1 MDAERF
7 NFIKQLLIGLEDV
20 PADERSA
27 YLDRACAGDAALR
40 AEIESLLHE
49 GAPSIMLTG
58 GLGARISPVL
68 ASSIRHGATGTV
80 EEIGPYRLVEVLGEG
95 GMGVVYRA
103 EQTAPIRRDVALKVI
118 RYGMDSAR
126 IVSRFESERQALAM
140 MEHPNIARVF
150 DAGATPDGRPY
161 FVMELVRGEP
171 VTDFCAHESIPLPE
185 RLRLFLQICDGVRH
199 AHQKG
204 IIHRDLKP
212 SNILVARTGE
222 AVVPKIIDFGIA
234 KAVADAAAIP
244 GATIEGQVVGTPE
257 YMSPEQAGVVETGVD
272 ARTDVYSLGI
282 LLYEL
287 VSGKRPYDLRSRTPA
302 DIERALRTPPKP
314 PTAVGAREGWL
325 SVLPAGR
332 HARDIDSVALMAIER
347 RPEDRY
353 DSVEQLADDVRRA
366 IEHRPVR
373 ARTQTWRYRS
383 TRFVRR
389 NALAVATA
397 GAFALLLAA
406 SAVAVVRERNRALAS
421 EAQAVAEAAR
431 AHAEATKATEVS
443 RFLVEL
449 FRESDPARARGA
461 NVTARELLAR
471 GATRI
476 KSELSGQDEVRAT
489 LMDAIGVVYRL
500 LGLYRESEAL
510 LTEALGIRRRMF
522 GERHAEVAATLDNL
536 GQVARERNQ
545 YETSVGQHREALAIR
560 RAVLGPRDINV
571 AQSLNN
577 LALALREWGKYDE
590 AEPLAREALDIRLA
604 SYGPD
609 HPEVLTS
616 MNNLA
621 DLVSS
626 RGNRGEAEKLHREVL
641 AARRRVLPAGH
652 PRIGNSL
659 HNVGQLV
666 AMSGRLAE
674 AEPFFRE
681 ALEINRAAY
690 GPDHPDTTTVQNSLG
705 SMLHDMGRL
714 EEAEPFYRAA
724 LAADRR
730 VHGENHMDV
739 AIDMN
744 NLASLLEDTGRLT
757 EAGRMFEQS
766 LAIRRALMGPSHP
779 SVATLLNNLGR
790 LRFAER
796 RLAEAE
802 RALTQAI
809 DIRKAAGGTNNSRQ
823 AITLTWLGR
832 VHQQRG
838 NLAGAEQNY
847 RAALDI
853 ERKIAPKGSPATA
866 AALVSL
872 GRLTVRLGQ
881 PGRAEGMLSEALDWR
896 RQSLPARHRGTGEA
910 ELALG
915 ECLLALS
922 QFDRAEP
929 LLLAGLETT
938 RPALQ
943 SAHFD
948 RRSALQLLVTLY
960 ERWNKPEEARKFR
973 VAGQVP

>member
-1 MDAERF
+1 MDPDRF
-7 NFIKQLLIGLEDV
+7 NFVKKLLIELEDV
-20 PADERSA
+20 PIDERAA
-27 YLDRACAGDAALR
+27 YLDRACGGDLALR
-40 AEIESLLHE
+40 AEVESLLHE
-49 GAPSIMLTG
+49 GPATIMLTG

-68 ASSIRHGATGTV
+68 ATSLEHALPALTQV
-80 EEIGPYRLVEVLGEG
+80 GPYRLVEILGEG

-103 EQTAPIRRDVALKVI
+103 EQTSPIRREVALKLI
-118 RYGMDSAR
+118 RYGMDSGR
-126 IVSRFESERQALAM
+126 IVSRFESERQTLAM

-150 DAGATPDGRPY
+150 DAGTTPDGRPY

-171 VTDFCAHESIPLPE
+171 VTDFCTRESTPLID

-204 IIHRDLKP
+204 VIHRDIKP
-212 SNILVARTGE
+212 SNVLVTRTGD
-222 AVVPKIIDFGIA
+222 AIVPKIIDFGIA
-234 KAVADAAAIP
+234 KAVSESAAIP
-244 GATIEGQVVGTPE
+244 GSTLEGQVIGTPE
-257 YMSPEQAGVVETGVD
+257 YMSPEQAGVLDTGVD
-272 ARTDVYSLGI
+272 ARTDVYSLGV

-302 DIERALRTPPKP
+302 DIDRALRTPPRP
-314 PTAVGAREGWL
+314 PTAIGASAGWFG
-325 SVLPAGR
+325 LPPLR
-332 HARDIDSVALMAIER
+332 RARDIDSVALMAIER
-347 RPEDRY
+347 NPEDRY
-353 DSVEQLADDVRRA
+353 DSIEQLADDVRRA

-373 ARTQTWRYRS
+373 ARTQTWTYRGR
-383 TRFVRR
+383 RFVQRH
-389 NALAVATA
+389 ALAVATGA
-397 GAFALLLAA
+397 AFAVLVAL

-421 EAQAVAEAAR
+421 EAQAVAEARR
-431 AHAEATKATEVS
+431 AHAEAAKATEVS

-449 FRESDPARARGA
+449 FRESDPLRTRGA
-461 NVTARELLAR
+461 NVTARELLER

-476 KSELSGQDEVRAT
+476 RTELSGQDEVRAT
-489 LMDAIGVVYRL
+489 VMDTIGVVYRL
-500 LGLYRESEAL
+500 LGLYKESEAL
-510 LTEALGIRRRMF
+510 LTEALDIRRRVL
-522 GERHAEVAATLDNL
+522 GNRNADVATTLDNL

-545 YETSVGQHREALAIR
+545 YERSAAQHREALALR
-560 RAVLGPRDINV
+560 RELLGPRDTQV

-577 LALALREWGKYDE
+577 LALTLREWGKYDE
-590 AEPLAREALDIRLA
+590 AEPLAREALDIRL
-604 SYGPD
+604 STYGPD

-626 RGNRGEAEKLHREVL
+626 RGNRAEAEKLHREVL

-666 AMSGRLAE
+666 AISGRLAE

-681 ALEINRAAY
+681 ALEINRKAY
-690 GPDHPDTTTVQNSLG
+690 GTDHPDTTTVLNSLG
-705 SMLHDMGRL
+705 SMLHDMGKL
-714 EEAEPFYRAA
+714 DEAEPFYREA

-730 VHGENHMDV
+730 VHGDNHMDV

-757 EAGRMFEQS
+757 EAGRMYEQS
-766 LAIRRALMGPSHP
+766 LAIRRAVMGPRHP
-779 SVATLLNNLGR
+779 SVATLLNNVGR

-796 RLAEAE
+796 RFADAD

-809 DIRKAAGGTNNSRQ
+809 EIRRASGAANSSRQ

-838 NLAGAEQNY
+838 DLPGAERHY

-853 ERKIAPKGSPATA
+853 ERKIAPKGSPATS
-866 AALVSL
+866 AALIGL

-881 PGRAEGMLSEALDWR
+881 PAKAEAMLSEALHWR
-896 RQSLPARHRGTGEA
+896 RQSLPAGHRGTGEA
-910 ELALG
+910 QLALG
-915 ECLLALS
+915 ECLLALA
-922 QFDRAEP
+922 QFERAEP
-929 LLLAGLETT
+929 LLLSGLQTAPT
-938 RPALQ
+938 ALQ
-943 SAHFD
+943 SAHFN
-948 RRSALQLLVTLY
+948 RQSALHLLVTLY
-960 ERWNKPEEARKFR
+960 ERWKKPDEATKFR
-973 VAGQVP
+973 TQLTGR